1 MLLLLKKNLTHD
13 KKTQSHIYI
22 SLEKKKRM
30 SETFR
35 TPLTELFGIKVPILL
50 AGMNVAAGM

>member
-1 MLLLLKKNLTHD
+1 
-13 KKTQSHIYI
+13 
-22 SLEKKKRM
+22 M

-50 AGMNVAAGM
+50 AGMNVAAGTSFVFEIRSNAIDKPYLIQFKHRS